1 VARPDL
7 SIFLMNVYW
16 SNALFLKYEM
26 EVDELSWEYFWIRKY
41 NPDSISTYLSNI
53 NGRLD
58 YLAKQFYGDD

>member
-1 VARPDL
+1 
-7 SIFLMNVYW
+7 MNVYW

-41 NPDSISTYLSNI
+41 NPDSVSTYLSSV